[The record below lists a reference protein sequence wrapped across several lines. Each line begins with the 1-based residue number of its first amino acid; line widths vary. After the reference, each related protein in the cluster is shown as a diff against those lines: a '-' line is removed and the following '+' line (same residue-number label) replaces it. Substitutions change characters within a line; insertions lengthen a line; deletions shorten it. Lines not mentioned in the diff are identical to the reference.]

1 MSARPSSIISP
12 AAFALPDGAGV
23 GAKPQH
29 YLRLLEDEQAQDFI
43 EVHAENFMGE
53 GGPPHIWLQ
62 RLRDR
67 FPLSIHGVGL
77 SIGGEEPLDVRHL
90 QRLKRLLDRY
100 QPESFS
106 EHLAW
111 SSHGGN
117 YFNDLLP
124 LRYDRHSLERVCRH
138 IDQVQELLG
147 RCMLLENP
155 ATYVEFSDSDMDESG
170 FLSAIV
176 RGTGCGLLLDVNN
189 AYVSGRNHGRDPLAA
204 IFALPLAAVG
214 EIHLSGHARD
224 VDASGAE
231 LLIDD
236 HGSAVADPVWALFEA
251 VIARIGARP
260 TLIEWDNDVPEFEV
274 LREQAAQA
282 RRRLHSALR
291 SAA

>member
-1 MSARPSSIISP
+1 MSARLAQHIVSP
-12 AAFALPDGAGV
+12 AFALPAGAGV

-29 YLRLLEDEQAQDFI
+29 YQRLLEDGQAPDFI

-53 GGPPHIWLQ
+53 GGPAHAWLQ
-62 RLRDR
+62 RLHAR
-67 FPLSIHGVGL
+67 FPLSVHGVGL

-90 QRLKRLLDRY
+90 QRLKSLLDRH

-124 LRYDRHSLERVCRH
+124 IRYDRHSLERVCRH
-138 IDQVQELLG
+138 IDQVQETLG
-147 RCMLLENP
+147 RRMLLENP
-155 ATYVEFSDSDMDESG
+155 ATYVEFADSDMDESE

-204 IFALPLAAVG
+204 INALPLSAVG

-224 VDASGAE
+224 FDSSGAE

-236 HGSAVADPVWALFEA
+236 HGSAVANPVWDLFEA
-251 VIARIGARP
+251 VIARTGPRP
-260 TLIEWDNDVPEFEV
+260 TLVEWDNDVPDYEV
-274 LREQAAQA
+274 LRAQA
-282 RRRLHSALR
+282 DQARLRLRSALR

>member
-1 MSARPSSIISP
+1 MSARPSRIISS
-12 AAFALPDGAGV
+12 AAFTLPDGAGV

-29 YLRLLEDEQAQDFI
+29 YLRLIEDEQAPDFI

-53 GGPPHIWLQ
+53 GGPPHAWLQ

-67 FPLSIHGVGL
+67 FALSIHGVGL

-147 RCMLLENP
+147 RRMLLENP
-155 ATYVEFSDSDMDESG
+155 ATYVEFSDSDMDESA

-189 AYVSGRNHGRDPLAA
+189 AYVSSRNHGRDPLAA
-204 IFALPLAAVG
+204 IHALPLAAVG

-224 VDASGAE
+224 LDGSGAE

-260 TLIEWDNDVPEFEV
+260 TLVEWDNDVPEYEV

>member
-1 MSARPSSIISP
+1 MSAESARAP
-12 AAFALPDGAGV
+12 ASTAFALPAGAGI
-23 GAKPQH
+23 GAKAVH
-29 YLRLLEDEQAQDFI
+29 YQRLLEDEQAPDFI

-53 GGPPHIWLQ
+53 GGPAHAWLQ
-62 RLRDR
+62 RLHER

-77 SIGGEEPLDVRHL
+77 SIGGEDPLDAQHL
-90 QRLKRLLDRY
+90 QRLKRLLERH

-138 IDQVQELLG
+138 IDQVQETLG
-147 RCMLLENP
+147 RRMLLENP
-155 ATYVEFSDSDMDESG
+155 ATYVEFADSDLDESQ

-204 IFALPLAAVG
+204 INALPLSAVG

-224 VDASGAE
+224 LDSSGAE

-251 VIARIGARP
+251 VIARTGPRP
-260 TLIEWDNDVPEFEV
+260 TLVEWDNELPGYEV
-274 LREQAAQA
+274 LRAQA
-282 RRRLHSALR
+282 DQARERLRSSLR